1 MFADRE
7 EAGKRL
13 AEQLLEHRGKDALV
27 LALPRGG
34 VVLGAVIARALSLPL
49 DIIAVRKIGHPSA
62 PEFALGAVDEEGTR
76 ILNEEEAALVDPDW
90 LASETEQQMKEAKRR
105 SRVYRSGKAHANM
118 SGKTAIIVDDGV
130 ATGLTM
136 RLAVK
141 VAKAH
146 MPKRVIVAT
155 PVSSSEAAEEILK
168 DADELIVLEPP
179 EEFLGAV
186 GAHYIRFDQI
196 EDAEVIRLM
205 KQQ

>member
-7 EAGKRL
+7 EAGRQL
-13 AEQLLEHRGKDALV
+13 AEQLSQYRGKDALV

-34 VVLGAVIARALSLPL
+34 VVLGAVIARVLSLPL

-76 ILNEEEAALVDPDW
+76 ILNEEEAALVDLDW
-90 LASETEQQMKEAKRR
+90 LSSETAREMKEAKRR
-105 SRVYRSGKAHANM
+105 SRVYRSGQAHANM

-141 VAKAH
+141 VAKAQK
-146 MPKRVIVAT
+146 PKRGIVAT
-155 PVSSSEAAEEILK
+155 PVSSSEAAAEIL
-168 DADELIVLEPP
+168 
-179 EEFLGAV
+179 
-186 GAHYIRFDQI
+186 
-196 EDAEVIRLM
+196 EDAEVIRLL
-205 KQQ
+205 K

>member
-7 EAGKRL
+7 EAGRQL
-13 AEQLLEHRGKDALV
+13 AEQLSQYHGKDALV

-34 VVLGAVIARALSLPL
+34 VVLGAVIARVLSLPL

-76 ILNEEEAALVDPDW
+76 ILNEEEAALVDLDW
-90 LASETEQQMKEAKRR
+90 LSSETAREMKEAKRR

-141 VAKAH
+141 VAKAQK
-146 MPKRVIVAT
+146 PKRVIVAT
-155 PVSSSEAAEEILK
+155 PVSSSEAAAEILEE
-168 DADELIVLEPP
+168 ADELVVLEPP

-186 GAHYIRFDQI
+186 GAHYIRFEQV
-196 EDAEVIRLM
+196 EDAEVIRLL
-205 KQQ
+205 K

>member
-7 EAGKRL
+7 EAGRRL
-13 AEQLLEHRGKDALV
+13 AETLSEYRGKDALV

-76 ILNEEEAALVDPDW
+76 ILNEEEAAMVDPDW
-90 LASETEQQMKEAKRR
+90 LASETARQMKEAKRR
-105 SRVYRSGKAHANM
+105 SRVYRSGKVHAHM

-141 VAKAH
+141 VAKVH

-168 DADELIVLEPP
+168 DADEFVVLEPP

-186 GAHYIRFDQI
+186 GAHYIRFDQV
-196 EDAEVIRLM
+196 EDVEVIRLM
-205 KQQ
+205 KGQ

>member
-7 EAGKRL
+7 EAGRRL
-13 AEQLLEHRGKDALV
+13 AETLSEYRGKDALV

-34 VVLGAVIARALSLPL
+34 VVLGAVIARVLSLPL

-76 ILNEEEAALVDPDW
+76 ILNEEEAMMVDPSW
-90 LASETEQQMKEAKRR
+90 LASETAQEMKEAKRR

-141 VAKAH
+141 VAKAQK
-146 MPKRVIVAT
+146 PKRVIVAT
-155 PVSSSEAAEEILK
+155 PVSSSEAAAEILEE
-168 DADELIVLEPP
+168 ADELVVLEPP

-186 GAHYIRFDQI
+186 GAHYIRFEQV
-196 EDAEVIRLM
+196 EDAEVIRLL
-205 KQQ
+205 K

>member
-7 EAGKRL
+7 EAGRQL
-13 AEQLLEHRGKDALV
+13 AEQLSQYHGKDALV

-34 VVLGAVIARALSLPL
+34 VVLGAVIARVLSLPL

-76 ILNEEEAALVDPDW
+76 ILNEEEAMMVDPSW
-90 LASETEQQMKEAKRR
+90 LASETAREMKEAKRR

-141 VAKAH
+141 VAKAQK
-146 MPKRVIVAT
+146 PKRVIVAT
-155 PVSSSEAAEEILK
+155 PVSSSEAAAEILEE
-168 DADELIVLEPP
+168 ADELVVLEPP

-186 GAHYIRFDQI
+186 GAHYIRFEQV
-196 EDAEVIRLM
+196 EDAEVIRLL
-205 KQQ
+205 K

>member
-7 EAGKRL
+7 EAGRQL
-13 AEQLLEHRGKDALV
+13 AEQLSQYHGKDALV

-34 VVLGAVIARALSLPL
+34 VVLGAVIARVLSLPL

-76 ILNEEEAALVDPDW
+76 ILNEEEAMMVDPSW
-90 LASETEQQMKEAKRR
+90 LASETAREMKEAKRR

-141 VAKAH
+141 VAKAQK
-146 MPKRVIVAT
+146 PKRVIVAT
-155 PVSSSEAAEEILK
+155 PVSSSEAAAEILEE
-168 DADELIVLEPP
+168 ADELVVLEPP

-186 GAHYIRFDQI
+186 GAHYIRFEQV
-196 EDAEVIRLM
+196 EDAEVIRLL